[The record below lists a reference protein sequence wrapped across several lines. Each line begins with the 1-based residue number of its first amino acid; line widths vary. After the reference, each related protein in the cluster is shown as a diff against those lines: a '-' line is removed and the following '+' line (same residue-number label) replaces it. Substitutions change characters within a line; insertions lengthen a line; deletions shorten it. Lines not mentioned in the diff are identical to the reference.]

1 MEKYAQ
7 FGDQNLKK
15 EKKKIPREE
24 SSRKEEMV
32 INVRRGPT
40 VQIIKV
46 KWADK
51 CDGCQLKISKKWGNF

>member
-1 MEKYAQ
+1 MALAVYNETWKWYSK
-7 FGDQNLKK
+7 FGDQKLKK

-24 SSRKEEMV
+24 SSRKEEMI

-46 KWADK
+46 K
-51 CDGCQLKISKKWGNF
+51 